1 MHIMGI
7 KSREGVKRL
16 SIERCTRYLWGHPHV
31 LLPLEAKTGWTG
43 DDRVRLTLRMS
54 FFLVHVDEKYAMGY

>member
-7 KSREGVKRL
+7 KSREGVKWL

-43 DDRVRLTLRMS
+43 DDSQVDSMNV
-54 FFLVHVDEKYAMGY
+54 FFLGSR